1 MANNDLPN
9 GFTGYSRKK
18 PQGFQSAADA
28 IRRNASGVGAS
39 RPYGGA
45 APSMWG
51 SSLPNG
57 GANVPRI
64 SVPAGQKGGLGAN
77 PLASLPVIESGG
89 ALASVGESVIGAK
102 GATSEGASV
111 RADSPQTQEGLVRNE
126 LPGGG
131 ASEGVAA
138 SQLSSVRDG
147 GDSAWAG
154 RATNA
159 DRAQQPSS
167 FRNSPMATAAHQPAP
182 AASQP
187 KSCKA
192 VYGTKGIFAYADD
205 ELAPDGSPLFDPA
218 KLATIPEVDRR
229 WSWVEVDLTAIRHN
243 VMVAR
248 RSLTK
253 GAHLCAVVKADAYGH
268 GAVQCARTALSAG
281 ADYLAVATVDEGIQ
295 LREGNVFAPVL
306 VLSQPPIES
315 IPLLL
320 AYKLMPSV
328 YDPQFAIAYGEAADS
343 FGVKAPY
350 HLALNTGMNR
360 IGVRHDEVVEFLR
373 HVSFHRALDLV
384 GTFTHFATADCAE
397 TLDFQIQARRFVEA
411 IQAMVNA
418 GFDPGIVHAANS
430 AATLRYPA
438 VHFDMVRFGI
448 ALYGLQPCDETR
460 ALADLR
466 PAMSVRARITDLR
479 AVPMSEGVGYGL
491 HYRSPGSVIICTLP
505 IGYADGLRR
514 GLSGR
519 TDVILKG
526 RRFRQVGNICMDQC
540 MFEVDMR
547 SSAMRTRVEPQVGD
561 VVTIVGREGE
571 SIITLDDLAATL
583 DTITYELAIGFGC
596 SRMPRIYK

>member
-28 IRRNASGVGAS
+28 IRRNASGVGAY
-39 RPYGGA
+39 RARGGA
-45 APSMWG
+45 TPSPSAG
-51 SSLPNG
+51 S
-57 GANVPRI
+57 NVPRFA
-64 SVPAGQKGGLGAN
+64 VPAGQKGGLGAN

-89 ALASVGESVIGAK
+89 ALASVGESVIGGKDGSFQDAPSQS
-102 GATSEGASV
+102 APSQDREGSAQASFF
-111 RADSPQTQEGLVRNE
+111 D
-126 LPGGG
+126 GG
-131 ASEGVAA
+131 AFLGVDCREEAA
-138 SQLSSVRDG
+138 SRI
-147 GDSAWAG
+147 
-154 RATNA
+154 
-159 DRAQQPSS
+159 DRAPQQPS
-167 FRNSPMATAAHQPAP
+167 AP
-182 AASQP
+182 VAVQP

-192 VYGTKGIFAYADD
+192 VYGSRGIFAYADD

-218 KLATIPEVDRR
+218 KLATIPETDRR

-248 RSLTK
+248 RALTK
-253 GAHLCAVVKADAYGH
+253 GAHLCAVVKTDAYGH
-268 GAVQCARTALSAG
+268 GAVQCAKTALSAG

-306 VLSQPPIES
+306 VLSQPPLES

-328 YDPQFAIAYGEAADS
+328 YDAQFAIAYGEAADS
-343 FGVKAPY
+343 FGVDAPY

-384 GTFTHFATADCAE
+384 GTFTHFATADCPE

-411 IQAMVNA
+411 IQAMVDA

-466 PAMSVRARITDLR
+466 PAMSVKARITDMR
-479 AVPMSEGVGYGL
+479 AVPMSEGVSYGL
-491 HYRSPGSVIICTLP
+491 HYRSPGSVIICTIP
-505 IGYADGLRR
+505 IGYADGFRR

-526 RRFRQVGNICMDQC
+526 RRCRQVGNICMDQC

-547 SSAMRTRVEPQVGD
+547 SSAMRTRVEPQIGD
-561 VVTIVGREGE
+561 LVTLVGREGE
-571 SIITLDDLAATL
+571 SVIAMDDLARTL
-583 DTITYELAIGFGC
+583 DTITHEVAIGFGC
-596 SRMPRIYK
+596 SRMARVYK

>member
-39 RPYGGA
+39 RARGGATPSPWGSA
-45 APSMWG
+45 APSAG
-51 SSLPNG
+51 S
-57 GANVPRI
+57 NVPRFA
-64 SVPAGQKGGLGAN
+64 VPAGQKGGLGAN

-89 ALASVGESVIGAK
+89 ALASVGESVIGGKDRSSQDAPSQS
-102 GATSEGASV
+102 APSQ
-111 RADSPQTQEGLVRNE
+111 DQEGSAQA
-126 LPGGG
+126 PSFDGG
-131 ASEGVAA
+131 AFPGVDRREEAA
-138 SQLSSVRDG
+138 SRI
-147 GDSAWAG
+147 
-154 RATNA
+154 
-159 DRAQQPSS
+159 DRAPQP
-167 FRNSPMATAAHQPAP
+167 PAP
-182 AASQP
+182 APAQP

-192 VYGTKGIFAYADD
+192 VYGTRGIFAYADD

-218 KLATIPEVDRR
+218 KLATIPETDRR

-248 RSLTK
+248 RALTK

-268 GAVQCARTALSAG
+268 GAVQCAKTALSAG

-295 LREGNVFAPVL
+295 LRDGNVFAPVL
-306 VLSQPPIES
+306 VLSQPPLES

-328 YDPQFAIAYGEAADS
+328 YDAQFAIAYGEAADS
-343 FGVKAPY
+343 FGVDAPY

-384 GTFTHFATADCAE
+384 GTFTHFATADCPE

-411 IQAMVNA
+411 IQAMVDA

-466 PAMSVRARITDLR
+466 PAMSVKARITDMR
-479 AVPMSEGVGYGL
+479 AVPMSEGVSYGL
-491 HYRSPGSVIICTLP
+491 HYRSPGSVIICTIP

-526 RRFRQVGNICMDQC
+526 RRCRQVGNICMDQC

-547 SSAMRTRVEPQVGD
+547 SSAMRTRVEPQIGD
-561 VVTIVGREGE
+561 LVTLVGREGE
-571 SIITLDDLAATL
+571 SVITMDDLARTL
-583 DTITYELAIGFGC
+583 DTITHEVAIGFGC
-596 SRMPRIYK
+596 SRMARVYK

>member
-1 MANNDLPN
+1 MANNDLPT
-9 GFTGYSRKK
+9 GFTGYSQKK

-39 RPYGGA
+39 RPRNSAIGGA
-45 APSMWG
+45 GRGTA
-51 SSLPNG
+51 G
-57 GANVPRI
+57 GTNVPRI
-64 SVPAGQKGGLGAN
+64 SVPSGQRGGLGAN
-77 PLASLPVIESGG
+77 PLSSLPVIESGS
-89 ALASVGESVIGAK
+89 ALVNVGEAAMGRQKAQGLEDAEAPERAGA
-102 GATSEGASV
+102 A
-111 RADSPQTQEGLVRNE
+111 
-126 LPGGG
+126 
-131 ASEGVAA
+131 
-138 SQLSSVRDG
+138 
-147 GDSAWAG
+147 
-154 RATNA
+154 
-159 DRAQQPSS
+159 
-167 FRNSPMATAAHQPAP
+167 AP
-182 AASQP
+182 AAPGAATPAPREHGTARPEESRPQP

-205 ELAPDGSPLFDPA
+205 ELSPDGSPLFDPA
-218 KLATIPEVDRR
+218 KLATIPQTDRR
-229 WSWVEVDLTAIRHN
+229 WSWTEVDLTAIRHN

-248 RSLTK
+248 RALTK

-268 GAVQCARTALSAG
+268 GAVQCARTALAAG

-306 VLSQPPIES
+306 VLSQPPITS

-343 FGVKAPY
+343 FGVDAPY

-360 IGVRHDEVVEFLR
+360 IGVRYDEAVEFMR

-384 GTFTHFATADCAE
+384 GTFTHFATADCPE
-397 TLDFQIQARRFVEA
+397 TLDFQIQARRFMEA
-411 IQAMVNA
+411 VQAMADA
-418 GFDPGIVHAANS
+418 GFDPGIIHAANS

-466 PAMSVRARITDLR
+466 PAMSVKARITDLR
-479 AVPMSEGVGYGL
+479 AVPMSEGVSYGL
-491 HYRSPGSVIICTLP
+491 HYRSPGSVVICTIP
-505 IGYADGLRR
+505 IGYADGFRR

-519 TDVILKG
+519 TDVILQG

-547 SSAMRTRVEPQVGD
+547 SSAMRARVEPQIGD
-561 VVTIVGREGE
+561 TVTLVGREGDAV
-571 SIITLDDLAATL
+571 ITMDDLARTL
-583 DTITYELAIGFGC
+583 GTITHEVAIGFGC
-596 SRMPRIYK
+596 SRMARVYK